1 LSEASKGANL
11 LFTELVDA
19 VRYSQNWERSVKE
32 QDEAKASAE
41 EKLEELDGLSAR
53 VSVAF
58 DGLHLDAD
66 DAEIVSRKVNE
77 FASLAIQQT
86 KDRVNAKLKVALEHS
101 LSESRSEELKAKKS
115 LESYLA
121 ASPLPVTDEEVSL
134 ELSDGSYSATAEYKC
149 AGEIEYEFLLNTAS
163 SSLFRS
169 ELMFSGVQKGVKLPV
184 RLGKTWLRKEPVPD
198 FERMDAFALTKAR
211 ASKNHLT
218 STFVNHETNSL
229 VNLVFSRSGDESFVT
244 IEYSD
249 DKGKVDV
256 TGEAALSKHL
266 DLAAM
271 KRATGQLVDAIA
283 DLKKEKL
290 QLSKL
295 ESGDEDV
302 LATLDCLGFMQRV
315 VAILAQSKESMDA
328 IQQVEPK
335 MATER
340 LKLLGPA
347 GGKMMET
354 LGLAARNTKQK

>member
-1 LSEASKGANL
+1 MSEASKRANL

-19 VRYSQNWERSVKE
+19 VRYSQNWERSVEE
-32 QDEAKASAE
+32 QNEAKASAE
-41 EKLEELDGLSAR
+41 KKMGELDELAAR
-53 VSVAF
+53 ISSAF
-58 DGLHLDAD
+58 DGLHLDAED
-66 DAEIVSRKVNE
+66 SENLSRKVNE

-86 KDRVNAKLKVALEHS
+86 KDRVGAKLKAALQDS
-101 LSESRSEELKAKKS
+101 LSESGSEELKAKKS

-121 ASPLPVTDEEVSL
+121 VSPLPVTDEEVSL

-149 AGEIEYEFLLNTAS
+149 AGEIEYEFLLNTADS
-163 SSLFRS
+163 PLFRS

-184 RLGKTWLRKEPVPD
+184 RLGKGWLKKEPVPD
-198 FERMDAFALTKAR
+198 FEKLDVYSLTRAR

-229 VNLVFSRSGDESFVT
+229 VSLVFSRSGDESFVT

-256 TGEAALSKHL
+256 TGEAALSKHF
-266 DLAAM
+266 DLALM
-271 KRATGQLVDAIA
+271 KNATGRLVDAIA
-283 DLKKEKL
+283 DLKKKKL

-315 VAILAQSKESMDA
+315 VVVLTQSKESMEA
-328 IQQVEPK
+328 IRKVDLK
-335 MATER
+335 TATER

-354 LGLAARNTKQK
+354 LGLSSRNPK